1 MVAGFDRCP
10 KPEGLNPSDWLADGT
25 RTGVGLPHTR
35 ERCAATTQQTA
46 PHTEGAEVS
55 AMVAARNHMQLQGH
69 RGASGVGAQ
78 RSGRTRRW
86 PKEDEG
92 GGAGRRRDEK
102 EAKRRRRGDEEEET
116 KRRRRRRDRRHMVET
131 KKKRRRRR
139 DDEEETKKKR
149 RRRRDEEEEGAA
161 DEGEDEDEGEGEDE
175 GEDEGERGTDRPHP
189 QTDRAWRRRGQSE
202 VSMVA
207 ACSYGRRVGR
217 QGARGLV
224 RS

>member
-35 ERCAATTQQTA
+35 DRCAATTQQTA

-55 AMVAARNHMQLQGH
+55 AMVAACNHMQLQGH

-92 GGAGRRRDEK
+92 GGAGRRRDGK
-102 EAKRRRRGDEEEET
+102 ET
-116 KRRRRRRDRRHMVET
+116 KRRRRRRDEEET
-131 KKKRRRRR
+131 KKKRRRRDEGETKKKGQTTYGR
-139 DDEEETKKKR
+139 DEEEETKKKR
-149 RRRRDEEEEGAA
+149 RRRRDEEE
-161 DEGEDEDEGEGEDE
+161 
-175 GEDEGERGTDRPHP
+175 GTKKLIDA
-189 QTDRAWRRRGQSE
+189 RARKKVDKLKFQN
-202 VSMVA
+202 
-207 ACSYGRRVGR
+207 
-217 QGARGLV
+217 
-224 RS
+224 